1 MELRFDTSKKYAV
14 ALEGGGAKGAYEV
27 GVWKALDKA
36 GVKFSAVSGASVGA
50 LNGAMMVM
58 GDLEKAVSLWE
69 NIHFSQVVDV
79 DDGTMKGYYDKTLDS
94 GELIQFLKNMAEVV
108 KQGGFD
114 SEPLRHLLEETVD
127 EGRVRQSEV
136 EFYFVTYS
144 LSDHKELDLDVN
156 ELPEGSLIDMLLASA
171 YFPAFKQE
179 PLRGKWYTDGGIQ
192 NVIPIDCL
200 LKRGYRDIIAIRIF
214 GVGMEKKI
222 EIPAD
227 ARIIEI
233 APREKLGG
241 VLQFDGEQS
250 RHDMQLGYYD
260 GLRVLYGLEGETYYI
275 DRKWSEEK
283 AYEVL
288 KNLLLHESNKNGEVV
303 SLRKLNEEVIPLLAK
318 KMRKKGDY
326 YTILLRVLEK
336 RAEDLGI
343 SPFQVLTE
351 EELYGKIVDK
361 Q

>member
-1 MELRFDTSKKYAV
+1 MELQLDTSKKYAV

-27 GVWKALDKA
+27 GVWQALHEA
-36 GVKFSAVSGASVGA
+36 GVKISAVSGASVGA

-58 GDLEKAVSLWE
+58 GDLEKAISLWE
-69 NIHFSQVVDV
+69 HIRFSQVVDV
-79 DDGTMKGYYDKTLDS
+79 DDETVKGYYDKRLS
-94 GELIQFLKNMAEVV
+94 RGELIQFFKDMADVV
-108 KQGGFD
+108 KKGGFD
-114 SEPLRHLLEETVD
+114 SEPLRRLLEEVVD
-127 EGRVRQSEV
+127 EEQVRQSETA
-136 EFYFVTYS
+136 FYFVTYS
-144 LSDHKELDLDVN
+144 LSDRKELDLDVK
-156 ELPEGSLIDMLLASA
+156 ELPKGSLIDMLLASA

-179 PLRGKWYTDGGIQ
+179 PLGGKWYTDGGIQ

-222 EIPAD
+222 EIPED
-227 ARIIEI
+227 AEIIQI

-241 VLQFDGEQS
+241 VLQFDGEQAKQ
-250 RHDMQLGYYD
+250 DIQLGYYD
-260 GLRVLYGLEGETYYI
+260 GLRMLYDLVGENYYI
-275 DRKWSEEK
+275 DRKWTEEK

-288 KNLLLHESNKNGEVV
+288 KNLLLHESEKNGEMI
-303 SLRKLNEEVIPLLAK
+303 SLRELNEERIPRLAK
-318 KMRKKGDY
+318 KMKEKGDY
-326 YTILLRVLEK
+326 YTILLRILEK

-351 EELYGKIVDK
+351 EELYGQIVDK